1 MILFAILKIA
11 FGALRRNFL
20 RTLLT
25 MLGMIFGVGAV
36 IVGVAMGSGAKAA
49 IEARIAS
56 MGQNVVQVMSG
67 AVSRGGFRGGFGASP
82 TLTAADLES
91 IRTEVEGINGV
102 SPEVRAFAQ
111 VAFGSQNNNVQITGA
126 SPEFV
131 QIRSWPIVNGE
142 NFTEADVRNANK
154 VALIGQTTLKTLF
167 GEGATAVGQ
176 IIRIKNAPYT
186 IVGELAA
193 KGTSSFGSD
202 QDDVL
207 IIPYTSAM
215 KRLSGGTTFRAF
227 YLQANSPDGLDAVKT
242 QLTDLLRQKHKI
254 AEGRDPD
261 FMVMTQQEL
270 NDTFT
275 ATSVMLRRLL
285 TIFGGVTLLVGGIGI
300 MNIMLVSVTE
310 RTREI
315 GVRIAVGARGSDV
328 LLQFLTE
335 AIVLSICGGSLGI
348 GFGTF
353 ASSVIPKLS
362 DGAMQTLVSP
372 TSIVIAFAV
381 SATIGI
387 CFGFFPALKASRL
400 DPIEALRY
408 E

>member
-1 MILFAILKIA
+1 MILVAILKIA

-67 AVSRGGFRGGFGASP
+67 AVSRGGFRGGFGMNP
-82 TLTAADLES
+82 TLTEADLQA
-91 IRTEVEGINGV
+91 IRNEVEGISGV
-102 SPEVRAFAQ
+102 SPEVRSFAQ
-111 VAFGSQNNNVQITGA
+111 IAFGSQNNNVQITGV
-126 SPEFV
+126 SEEFV
-131 QIRSWPIVNGE
+131 NIRSWPVVNGD
-142 NFTEADVRNANK
+142 NFSEADVRNANK

-186 IVGELAA
+186 IIGELAA
-193 KGTSSFGSD
+193 KGTSGFGSD
-202 QDDVL
+202 QDDVVL
-207 IIPYTSAM
+207 IPYTSAM
-215 KRLSGGTTFRAF
+215 KRLTGGNTYRAF
-227 YLQANSPDGLDAVKT
+227 YLQASSPTGLDSVKQ
-242 QLTDLLRQKHKI
+242 QLTELLRQKHKI
-254 AEGRDPD
+254 SEGRDPD

-270 NDTFT
+270 NETFT

-328 LLQFLTE
+328 LFQFLTE
-335 AIVLSICGGSLGI
+335 AIVLSICGGAAGI
-348 GFGTF
+348 GFGML
-353 ASSVIPKLS
+353 ASNLIPRIS
-362 DGAMQTLVSP
+362 EGAIQTLVSN
-372 TSIVIAFAV
+372 TSILVAFAV
-381 SATIGI
+381 SATIGV

-400 DPIEALRY
+400 DPIDALRY